1 MTRFLANVQDVIP
14 KPRRS
19 SSGAIALQ
27 TLTLM
32 LALGGSAWAQ
42 QPAPQP
48 RYNNQQQIERSF
60 EILQGDQRLRAKPDV
75 RLPNIPKPEVRAS
88 TKPLFKLRSVAV
100 EGAST
105 LSNEAI
111 AETYTPYVGKTVS
124 QADLVAIA
132 DAITELYRTTGYV
145 LSRAIVPPQG
155 IKNGRIRVKVIEGH
169 IAELVLKGEGADKFG
184 VRKLLARIT
193 EERPTQLKTLERQ
206 LLLANDTP
214 GVRVADAAFE
224 EIGKASGKFRLIVS
238 IQTWNIYAALG
249 FDNQATSAVG
259 PLEAFATAG
268 FNSYLVP
275 GDVLN
280 LNASTT
286 PASMREFRYGQI
298 SYSAPIG
305 TDGVRLGY
313 NILYSNVAP
322 GDARQQV
329 NDHTQTMTYEAK
341 GSFVPWETR
350 KGSLWL
356 TGIFGYSD
364 SSERD
369 DFSGMIYNDHL
380 RYLSLTADFKLQDNF
395 SGWNYLSVTGRQG
408 LGIMGASRRDDDFL
422 SRFGASG
429 NFSLM
434 NFAFARVQP
443 LSDVFSAKI
452 SATGQWA
459 SGPLL
464 ISQQFYLG
472 DSAYGPGFYSGDSG
486 VAVYGELRFDQAISK
501 GILKGYQLYGY
512 FDKGAVW
519 SFNNDGQILSIASA
533 GAGIRFFLVDDWLA
547 GLGFATP
554 VHAGTTANDVHA
566 TRFLFTLAKSLKLC
580 PQQPQMRCL

>member
-1 MTRFLANVQDVIP
+1 MTRFLADFQDVISE
-14 KPRRS
+14 PRKIPA
-19 SSGAIALQ
+19 SGVSL
-27 TLTLM
+27 
-32 LALGGSAWAQ
+32 LALIFLLVVGGSAWAQ

-48 RYNNQQQIERSF
+48 RYNSQQQIERSF
-60 EILQGDQRLRAKPDV
+60 EILQGDQRLRAKPGV
-75 RLPNIPKPEVRAS
+75 RLPSIPKPEVRAS

-100 EGAST
+100 DGAST
-105 LSNEAI
+105 LSGEAI
-111 AETYTPYVGKTVS
+111 AETYRPYLGRTVS

-132 DAITELYRTTGYV
+132 DATTELYRAAGYV
-145 LSRAIVPPQG
+145 LSRAIVPPQD
-155 IKNGRIRVKVIEGH
+155 IKNGHIRVKVIEGH
-169 IAELVLKGEGADKFG
+169 IAELVLKGEGADEFG

-206 LLLANDTP
+206 LLLTNDTP

-224 EIGKASGKFRLIVS
+224 EIGKTSGKFRLIVS
-238 IQTWNIYAALG
+238 IQTWNVFAALG

-268 FNSYLVP
+268 FNSYFLP
-275 GDVLN
+275 GDTLN

-298 SYSAPIG
+298 SYSAPVG

-329 NDHTQTMTYEAK
+329 NDHTETVTYEAK

-350 KGSLWL
+350 KSSLWL

-380 RYLSLTADFKLQDNF
+380 RYMSLTADFKSRDNF
-395 SGWNYLSVTGRQG
+395 AGWNYLSVTARQG
-408 LGIMGASRRDDDFL
+408 LGIMGASHKADDFL
-422 SRFGASG
+422 SRDGASG
-429 NFSLM
+429 NFSLI
-434 NFAFARVQP
+434 NFAFARLQQ
-443 LSDVFSAKI
+443 LSDVFSVKV

-472 DSAYGPGFYSGDSG
+472 DAAYGPGFYSGDSG
-486 VAVYGELRFDQAISK
+486 IAVYGELRFDQAVSK
-501 GILKGYQLYGY
+501 SILKGYQLYGF

-533 GAGIRFFLVDDWLA
+533 GAGVRFFLADDWQA
-547 GLGFATP
+547 GVGFAVP
-554 VHAGTTANDVHA
+554 VHPGTTANDIHA